1 MKFFLEIREIVLIK
15 GVLLKIIFIKLIEVD
30 W

>member
-15 GVLLKIIFIKLIEVD
+15 GVLLKIIFIKLIEED